1 MLKKFVPQRHRC
13 RVLECALF
21 CARKTAQP
29 SVLRLPSDRLKSLD
43 QLKSLEEF
51 RWGDILICIQMKERA
66 PDVFD
71 FMVAMAV
78 SMVKGNDGRQ
88 IIPLATAYSIPY
100 LLE

>member
-1 MLKKFVPQRHRC
+1 MLKKIVPQRHRC

-29 SVLRLPSDRLKSLD
+29 SVLRLPSDRLKSL
-43 QLKSLEEF
+43 EEF
-51 RWGDILICIQMKERA
+51 RCREILICIQMKERA

-71 FMVAMAV
+71 FMVSMAV

>member
-29 SVLRLPSDRLKSLD
+29 QPSDRLKSLD